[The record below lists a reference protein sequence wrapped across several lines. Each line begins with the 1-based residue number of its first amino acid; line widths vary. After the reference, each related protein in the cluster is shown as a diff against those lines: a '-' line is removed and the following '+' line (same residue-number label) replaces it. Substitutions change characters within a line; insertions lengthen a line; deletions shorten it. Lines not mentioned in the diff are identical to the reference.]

1 MKIIFIVLGALF
13 SGELIEASSIKP
25 ELVVNEC
32 AEYRVIEKGVQ
43 FGRQDFKPL
52 CYLSVHPV
60 YTTDL
65 VYRDYLF
72 TNTGELM
79 VFNSYGNGP
88 DSESTGARVYY
99 FFPRTKVPHAYIRGA
114 EIVAETATPGL
125 EFVFD
130 SANQNLKSVSLGKV
144 QEELKVHPGN
154 NGGIEI
160 QELSVLW
167 LDSGFKQGSDPTQD
181 MTRNSVFRDHKN
193 NFCTVKNKEI
203 FAMINGS
210 LEFKYSDLDLKKFL
224 SKRCSNLEV
233 LY

>member
-1 MKIIFIVLGALF
+1 MKIIFVVLGILF
-13 SGELIEASSIKP
+13 SNTWVQATSKNQRSLGNDC
-25 ELVVNEC
+25 V
-32 AEYRVIEKGVQ
+32 EYRAIEKGVQ
-43 FGRQDFKPL
+43 FGRQDFQPL
-52 CYLSVHPV
+52 CYLSIHPV

-79 VFNSYGNGP
+79 VFNSYGDGP

-99 FFPRTKVPHAYIRGA
+99 FFPRTKVPHAYIRGS

-144 QEELKVHPGN
+144 YEEIKVHPGN
-154 NGGIEI
+154 KGGIEI
-160 QELSVLW
+160 QELAVLW
-167 LDSGFKQGSDPTQD
+167 LDSGFKMGSDPTQD

-193 NFCTVKNKEI
+193 NSCTVKNKEI
-203 FAMINGS
+203 FAMISGS
-210 LEFKYSDLDLKKFL
+210 LEFKHSDLDLKKFL
-224 SKRCSNLEV
+224 AKRCSNLEI